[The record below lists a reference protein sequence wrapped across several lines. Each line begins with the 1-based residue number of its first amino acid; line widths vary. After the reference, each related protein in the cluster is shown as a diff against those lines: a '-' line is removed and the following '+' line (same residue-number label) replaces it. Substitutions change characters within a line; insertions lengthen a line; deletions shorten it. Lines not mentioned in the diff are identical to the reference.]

1 MVLLPGILRL
11 TPLAALATI
20 LIVVGFK
27 LTKPSLYKKVY
38 SQGWDQ
44 FLPFIITVLAV
55 VGTDLLT
62 GVLVGLVCGV
72 FFVHPHK
79 SSRSNYGGKPGFGL
93 SIPLHQGR
101 QFSSTKT
108 NSAGSCALCRMG
120 RR

>member
-1 MVLLPGILRL
+1 MLVRTAANVDAGGRTRMSSVMHGALLLLSVVLLPGILRL

-20 LIVVGFK
+20 LIIVGFK

-62 GVLVGLVCGV
+62 GCWWDWCAV
-72 FFVHPHK
+72 
-79 SSRSNYGGKPGFGL
+79 SS
-93 SIPLHQGR
+93 
-101 QFSSTKT
+101 SSSARIITKQ
-108 NSAGSCALCRMG
+108 SRW
-120 RR
+120 